1 MHLER
6 RECLVRVFKANLTS
20 AKERSFHMEDAGIKT
35 QRLKETWCLLSI
47 VKCLAW
53 LKLKVRL
60 GKVGVNRQ
68 ESDCEWS
75 HVPL

>member
-6 RECLVRVFKANLTS
+6 RERLVRVFKANLTS
-20 AKERSFHMEDAGIKT
+20 AKERSFHMEDAGIQT
-35 QRLKETWCLLSI
+35 QRLKETWCFLSI

-60 GKVGVNRQ
+60 GEVGVDRQ

>member
-1 MHLER
+1 
-6 RECLVRVFKANLTS
+6 
-20 AKERSFHMEDAGIKT
+20 MEDAGIQT
-35 QRLKETWCLLSI
+35 QRLKETWCFLSI

-60 GKVGVNRQ
+60 GEVGVDRQ